1 MRWLTIECIF
11 FMLLIVN
18 LGCIMQTVYRKTR
31 LGNNVAA
38 PHHEYDDADVAAD
51 RLENIIKELAD
62 GIRSKGK
69 VNIKRQLALPDNQF
83 LMNMLFLAIPARALA
98 ELTPEKK
105 RLLNRVR
112 SRARFFDN
120 VRENGGVLNS
130 AEVASLL
137 GVSKVTVKKK
147 KDTGKLLALE
157 YDGEFIYPAFQFTD
171 DESKGEKGVLRG
183 VAEILF
189 HLGHFSGVMQ
199 YGFFVQKRNVLDHR
213 LPEGQEFTVIDLLRE
228 GVSDDKL
235 QQIIRLAKL
244 FGTQD
249 AA

>member
-1 MRWLTIECIF
+1 
-11 FMLLIVN
+11 
-18 LGCIMQTVYRKTR
+18 MQTLHRKTR
-31 LGNNVAA
+31 LDNNMAA
-38 PHHEYDDADVAAD
+38 PHHEYDDADAAAD

-62 GIRSKGK
+62 RIRSKGK
-69 VNIKRQLALPDNQF
+69 AGIKRQLALPDNQF
-83 LMNMLFLAIPARALA
+83 LMNMLFLAMPARALA

-120 VRENGGVLNS
+120 VRENGGVLSS
-130 AEVASLL
+130 AEVAKLL

-157 YDGEFIYPAFQFTD
+157 HDGEFIYPVFQFTD
-171 DESKGEKGVLRG
+171 DESKGEKGVLKG
-183 VAEILF
+183 MAEILP
-189 HLGHFSGVMQ
+189 HLSHFSGVMQ
-199 YGFFVQKRNVLDHR
+199 YGFFAQKRNVLEHR
-213 LPEGQEFTVIDLLRE
+213 LPEGQEFTVIDILRN
-228 GVSDDKL
+228 GVSDNKL
-235 QQIIRLAKL
+235 QEIIRLARV

>member
-1 MRWLTIECIF
+1 MHWLTIVCIF
-11 FMLLIVN
+11 LIISIVN
-18 LGCIMQTVYRKTR
+18 LRCIMQTLYRKTR
-31 LGNNVAA
+31 FDNNVSA
-38 PHHEYDDADVAAD
+38 PHDEYDDANAAAD

-69 VNIKRQLALPDNQF
+69 ANIKRQLALPDNQF

-157 YDGEFIYPAFQFTD
+157 CDGEFIYPAFQFTD

-183 VAEILF
+183 VVEILF
-189 HLGHFSGVMQ
+189 HLGHCSGVMQ
-199 YGFFVQKRNVLDHR
+199 YGFFVQKRNVLNHR
-213 LPEGQEFTVIDLLRE
+213 LPEGQEFTVIGLLKD
-228 GVSDDKL
+228 GVSDDEL
-235 QQIIRLAKL
+235 QQLIRLAKS